1 MLDHLVDLLG
11 WKQPSVPALMPGLT
25 ATPPTRPLP
34 ARTRRRRRRILGRR
48 KRRVPRTPV
57 QPPLKLGHP
66 SLESLVRLDQ
76 LPHPQQ
82 QRDSCLAIAIK
93 DRLRL
98 CPLHHR
104 RIRRT
109 DAGPSRGGERLL
121 ISVQADLQML
131 QCAVDMEPFMELSGS
146 GSAVDRRQT

>member
-11 WKQPSVPALMPGLT
+11 WKQPPVPALMSGLT
-25 ATPPTRPLP
+25 TTPPPRPLP
-34 ARTRRRRRRILGRR
+34 ARTRRRRRRILGGR

-66 SLESLVRLDQ
+66 SLESLVRRDQ
-76 LPHPQQ
+76 LAHPQQ
-82 QRDSCLAIAIK
+82 QRDSRLPIAIK

-104 RIRRT
+104 PVRRT
-109 DAGPSRGGERLL
+109 DAGPSGGGERLPKTP
-121 ISVQADLQML
+121 DLRG
-131 QCAVDMEPFMELSGS
+131 F
-146 GSAVDRRQT
+146 